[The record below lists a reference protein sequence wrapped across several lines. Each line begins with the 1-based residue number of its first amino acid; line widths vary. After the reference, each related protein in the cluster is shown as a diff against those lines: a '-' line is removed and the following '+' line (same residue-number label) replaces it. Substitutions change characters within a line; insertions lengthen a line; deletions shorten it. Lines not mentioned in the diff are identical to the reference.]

1 VNNAIIHGNKLNK
14 SKCVKIDFSMQRKD
28 LNVSVTD
35 EGKGFDPGKVPDPT
49 MPENLELINGRG
61 VFLMSRLADEIE
73 FNTKGNSVK
82 LTFKNIIP

>member
-1 VNNAIIHGNKLNK
+1 
-14 SKCVKIDFSMQRKD
+14 
-28 LNVSVTD
+28 
-35 EGKGFDPGKVPDPT
+35 